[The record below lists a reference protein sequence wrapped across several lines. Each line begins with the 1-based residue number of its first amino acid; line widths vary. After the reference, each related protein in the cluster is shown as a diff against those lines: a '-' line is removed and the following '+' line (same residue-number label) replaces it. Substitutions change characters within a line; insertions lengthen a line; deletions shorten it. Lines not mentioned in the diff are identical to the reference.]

1 MSKRHRMDFILIA
14 VVMLIALISA
24 VIVYLTHNKG
34 DMAVIK
40 VDGNIV
46 SELSLSDNTTIT
58 IEGYQGGS
66 NTVSIIDGKA
76 YVSEADCPDEICV
89 KTGGISRA
97 GETIVCLPHR
107 VVVEI
112 KSSNGTHN
120 EEFDSVVR

>member
-1 MSKRHRMDFILIA
+1 MSKRRRMDFILIA

-120 EEFDSVVR
+120 EDFDSVVR

>member
-1 MSKRHRMDFILIA
+1 MSKRRRMDFILIA
-14 VVMLIALISA
+14 VVMFIALISA

-46 SELSLSDNTTIT
+46 SELSLSDNTTII

-120 EEFDSVVR
+120 EDFDSVVR

>member
-1 MSKRHRMDFILIA
+1 MSKRRRMDFILIA

-46 SELSLSDNTTIT
+46 SELSLSDNTTII

-120 EEFDSVVR
+120 EDFDSVVR

>member
-120 EEFDSVVR
+120 EDFDSVVR

>member
-1 MSKRHRMDFILIA
+1 MSKRRRMDFILITA
-14 VVMLIALISA
+14 VMIVSLISA

-40 VDGNIV
+40 VDGKVIN
-46 SELSLSDNTTIT
+46 ELSLSENAAKTV
-58 IEGYQGGS
+58 EGYQGGS
-66 NTVSIIDGKA
+66 NVVSIIDGKA

-112 KSSNGTHN
+112 KSSDGSHN
-120 EEFDSVVR
+120 EDFDSIVR

>member
-1 MSKRHRMDFILIA
+1 MSKRRRMDFILIA
-14 VVMLIALISA
+14 VVMFIALISA

-112 KSSNGTHN
+112 KSCNGTHN
-120 EEFDSVVR
+120 EDFDSVVR

>member
-1 MSKRHRMDFILIA
+1 MSKRRRMDFILIA
-14 VVMLIALISA
+14 VVMFIALISA

-46 SELSLSDNTTIT
+46 SELSLSDNTTII

-112 KSSNGTHN
+112 RSSNGTHN
-120 EEFDSVVR
+120 EDFDSVVR

>member
-1 MSKRHRMDFILIA
+1 MSKRRRMDFILIA
-14 VVMLIALISA
+14 VVMFIALISS

-120 EEFDSVVR
+120 EDFDSVVR

>member
-1 MSKRHRMDFILIA
+1 MSKRRRMDFILIA
-14 VVMLIALISA
+14 VVMFIALISA

-120 EEFDSVVR
+120 EDFDSVVR

>member
-1 MSKRHRMDFILIA
+1 MSKRRRMDLILIA
-14 VVMLIALISA
+14 VVMFIALISA

-120 EEFDSVVR
+120 EDFDSVVR

>member
-1 MSKRHRMDFILIA
+1 MSKRRRMDFILIA

-46 SELSLSDNTTIT
+46 NELSLSDNTTIT

-120 EEFDSVVR
+120 EDFDSVVR

>member
-1 MSKRHRMDFILIA
+1 MSKRRRMDFILIA
-14 VVMLIALISA
+14 VVMFIALISA

-46 SELSLSDNTTIT
+46 SELSLSDNTTII

-112 KSSNGTHN
+112 KSSNGTHD
-120 EEFDSVVR
+120 EDFDSVVR